1 MIENLLKII
10 LDVAA
15 HLKVPTVLIGGLALP
30 AYNIAR
36 TTLDIDICI
45 KIESQEN
52 LNRFVRAMNQKD
64 IRTIQNPKISH
75 ELFTVFGKFGEA
87 EIWLKPCDAFHWDDQ
102 MLEKIQKFFANVY
115 VLAVE
120 DYILTKLAR
129 SDRSSIDISDILKIL
144 IANKNTIDW
153 EYLHFRLKWM
163 DLKSDFEQILE
174 GFKLDFNNNV
184 RNISKEILDK
194 FKKLNASNIEKFK
207 KS

>member
-1 MIENLLKII
+1 MTTHLKIP
-10 LDVAA
+10 A
-15 HLKVPTVLIGGLALP
+15 VLIGGLALP

-45 KIESQEN
+45 KVKSQEN
-52 LNRFVRAMNQKD
+52 LNHFLKALNQRD
-64 IRTIQNPKISH
+64 IKTIQNPKINH
-75 ELFTVFGKFGEA
+75 DLFTVFGKFGEA
-87 EIWLKPCDAFHWDDQ
+87 EIWLKPCDAFHWDNQ

-144 IANKNTIDW
+144 IANKNKIDW

-163 DLKSDFEQILE
+163 NLKSDFKEILK
-174 GFKLDFNNNV
+174 GFKLDFDNNL
-184 RNISKEILDK
+184 RNISKDILDK
-194 FKKLNASNIEKFK
+194 FKKLNDSNIDNFK
-207 KS
+207 KKLN